1 MKIGVIGS
9 RGFPEIQG
17 GIETHC
23 MELYTRLAGMGNHQ
37 ITIYRRRPYLN
48 SKNKNASF
56 RNIKFIDL
64 RVPKSKSLETLL
76 HSFFS
81 TLHAL
86 FQNYDIVHFHNT
98 GPGFFIPLLKMLRT
112 KVVFS
117 YHNVSYTQKKWNFA
131 ARWFLSFSEV
141 VSMNNAD
148 FIIFISDIIRAE
160 MEKKYQIGKYSVIFN
175 GVCLP
180 EKSTR
185 FDYLEQLGL
194 QKNKYVIGVG
204 RFLEEKGFDYLI
216 NAFRKANPTEYRLV
230 LVGDT
235 DYPTEYSDKLKSLA
249 KKNNVVL
256 TGFIKGEKLNQVFSF
271 ARLFVMSSFQ
281 EGLPIALLE
290 AMSYN
295 IDVLVSDIPANLQI
309 GLAGDDYFRVGDEKS
324 LHDSIVRKL
333 SNGSTRSF
341 DEILSNKFN
350 WDKIVL
356 ETSAIYESLFS
367 KDETHMFPKHKH
379 NGNKISNMRVS
390 SDFKN

>member
-1 MKIGVIGS
+1 MRIGVIGS

-23 MELYTRLAGMGNHQ
+23 MELYTRLAGMGDHQ
-37 ITIYRRRPYLN
+37 ITVYRRRPYVN

-56 RNIKFIDL
+56 TNIKFVDL

-98 GPGFFIPLLKMLRT
+98 GPGFFIPLLKMLGI

-117 YHNVSYTQKKWNFA
+117 YHNVSYTQKKWNLA
-131 ARWFLSFSEV
+131 ARWFLSFSEI

-148 FIIFISDIIRAE
+148 YIIFISEVIRAE
-160 MEKKYQIGKYSVIFN
+160 MVKKYEINKYKVIFN

-180 EKSTR
+180 EKSNR
-185 FDYLEQLGL
+185 FDYLEELGL
-194 QKNKYVIGVG
+194 QKQKYVIGVG

-216 NAFRKANPTEYRLV
+216 SAFRKANLPEYKLV

-256 TGFIKGEKLNQVFSF
+256 TGFIKGEKLNQVYSF
-271 ARLFVMSSFQ
+271 ARLFIMSSFQ

-309 GLAGDDYFRVGDEKS
+309 GLAGEDYFRVGDVKS
-324 LHDSIVRKL
+324 LQENIVKKL
-333 SNGSTRSF
+333 SNGNNRSF
-341 DEILSNKFN
+341 NDILSSKFN

-356 ETSAIYESLFS
+356 ETNNIYETL
-367 KDETHMFPKHKH
+367 
-379 NGNKISNMRVS
+379 IL
-390 SDFKN
+390 KNES